1 MKEIE
6 ESTLLWTYQSSFDFK
21 TLLMFYIFES
31 EVKSTSM
38 IRKIWMQ
45 TETNTQYF
53 ELIARPH
60 ERKRKEVIWVTFESV
75 FWPNTSVKKK

>member
-60 ERKRKEVIWVTFESV
+60 K
-75 FWPNTSVKKK
+75 